1 MTPAN
6 ILGQRVSL
14 PVLRFGPPG
23 AFLGLDGDDKRPG
36 AVTLLLPGSEV
47 PEGAREG
54 DEMDVFVYL
63 DSADRP
69 IATTRTPKLM
79 LGEVAFLEVTD
90 KVDFGAFVD
99 WGLPKELLVPHAEQT
114 RELVVGDRHPVGLF
128 VDDTGRLAGTMK
140 VGEML
145 REKGDVRT
153 GQWIDGEAW
162 RDDGEIGL
170 FAILRRKFVGL
181 VPGTEPHRLSR
192 GDAASFRVATVLPD
206 GKIEL
211 SLRGEAHEELENDAR
226 KILAVL
232 MRPGAPKAGDRSSP
246 EDVRVIFGLSK
257 KAFKRAAGR
266 LLKEGLVAVDRDG
279 FFTPV
284 RSPRRR

>member
-1 MTPAN
+1 M
-6 ILGQRVSL
+6 
-14 PVLRFGPPG
+14 
-23 AFLGLDGDDKRPG
+23 
-36 AVTLLLPGSEV
+36 
-47 PEGAREG
+47 
-54 DEMDVFVYL
+54 
-63 DSADRP
+63 
-69 IATTRTPKLM
+69 
-79 LGEVAFLEVTD
+79 
-90 KVDFGAFVD
+90 
-99 WGLPKELLVPHAEQT
+99 
-114 RELVVGDRHPVGLF
+114 
-128 VDDTGRLAGTMK
+128 
-140 VGEML
+140 
-145 REKGDVRT
+145 
-153 GQWIDGEAW
+153 
-162 RDDGEIGL
+162 
-170 FAILRRKFVGL
+170 
-181 VPGTEPHRLSR
+181 
-192 GDAASFRVATVLPD
+192 ATVLPD